1 MGVGEREAAGSGGG
15 GSTETVGLKGVRVGV
30 GVGRWEVGDASS
42 AASELHREAESGWNS
57 FS

>member
-1 MGVGEREAAGSGGG
+1 MRLGTVEFDFGG